1 MFVFEQFFHSP
12 VNRIRRV
19 FHALSEMDSVRFK
32 QCNIQEFAPV
42 FGGIRGHDVTPSR

>member
-19 FHALSEMDSVRFK
+19 FHALSEVDSVRLK

-42 FGGIRGHDVTPSR
+42 FGVIRGHDVTPSR